1 MSENRIFVSFT
12 PRIKL
17 DHILGFFFE
26 LLEGELM
33 KSDHACRCVIC
44 N

>member
-1 MSENRIFVSFT
+1 MSENRIFESFT

-17 DHILGFFFE
+17 DHILGFFE